1 MSLPSWGFDV
11 VGTVRLDLDRQPVA
25 GATVRFTEPGSGDP
39 FETRTTASGSY
50 VVSLPDIA
58 TSISSSASCA
68 PNHTET
74 QLGAAFPNPFNPLAV
89 IPFHLSHSTQ
99 VRLQVYDLLGR
110 RVRRLVAQDLAA
122 GTYRI
127 VWDGTDDR
135 RQAVA
140 AGVYFYRLVAGEFA
154 ASQKL
159 TMLDG
164 SKSRHSTGSWSP
176 KAAVQARFDVE
187 VSGIGIETLRMQN
200 VQPLL
205 CMRRSN
211 LFTSGNLS

>member
-1 MSLPSWGFDV
+1 MNNISIPNLESHSRTALATNSGPLS
-11 VGTVRLDLDRQPVA
+11 DLMCFGMPCLGIR
-25 GATVRFTEPGSGDP
+25 
-39 FETRTTASGSY
+39 RTSRE
-50 VVSLPDIA
+50 LCLRA
-58 TSISSSASCA
+58 TSIARHWRVNSSTTVRNFRGLPSR
-68 PNHTET
+68 
-74 QLGAAFPNPFNPLAV
+74 GPLEHEV
-89 IPFHLSHSTQ
+89 VLSHSTQ

-176 KAAVQARFDVE
+176 KAMQGAVRLLRFA
-187 VSGIGIETLRMQN
+187 TALR
-200 VQPLL
+200 VTPLP
-205 CMRRSN
+205 RTIPKSEIA
-211 LFTSGNLS
+211 S

>member
-1 MSLPSWGFDV
+1 MF
-11 VGTVRLDLDRQPVA
+11 
-25 GATVRFTEPGSGDP
+25 
-39 FETRTTASGSY
+39 
-50 VVSLPDIA
+50 
-58 TSISSSASCA
+58 
-68 PNHTET
+68 
-74 QLGAAFPNPFNPLAV
+74 
-89 IPFHLSHSTQ
+89 
-99 VRLQVYDLLGR
+99 DLLGR

-135 RQAVA
+135 RQTVA

-176 KAAVQARFDVE
+176 KAMQGAVRLLRFA
-187 VSGIGIETLRMQN
+187 TALR
-200 VQPLL
+200 VTPLP
-205 CMRRSN
+205 RTIPKSEIA
-211 LFTSGNLS
+211 S